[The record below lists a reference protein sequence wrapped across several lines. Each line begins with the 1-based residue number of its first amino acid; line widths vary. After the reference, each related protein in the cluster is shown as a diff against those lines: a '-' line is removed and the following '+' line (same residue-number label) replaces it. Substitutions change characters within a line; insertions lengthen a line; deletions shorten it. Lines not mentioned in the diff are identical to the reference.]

1 MQTRPAQFAGSWY
14 PANSDKCQKTIEA
27 LYKPPALSSLK
38 NAPVG
43 GIVPHA
49 GWYFS
54 GQLACRVFQQLAET
68 DSPDLIV
75 ILGGHLS
82 SHDPGRIM
90 THGAW
95 ETPLGLLPV
104 AEDFTAAVKG
114 QFDLII
120 DQPTTAP
127 PDNTIELQLPFIR
140 YFWGAIPIV
149 PIRLPPTPLAIEIG
163 QTVAVIAR
171 ESNTTIQVIGS
182 TDLTHYGPN
191 YGFTPQ
197 GTGLRAVEWVRQH
210 NDQGMI
216 EAVLAMNPQ
225 AVLTEASANQN
236 SCCAGA
242 VAGAIAAVRE
252 LGATTTETLDY
263 TTSYDKHPGDS
274 FVGYLAALFQ

>member
-1 MQTRPAQFAGSWY
+1 MQIRPAHFAGSWY
-14 PANSDKCQKTIEA
+14 PANTDECKKTIEA
-27 LYKPPALSSLK
+27 LYNPSVSTSLK
-38 NAPVG
+38 NAPTG

-54 GQLACRVFQQLAET
+54 GNLACRVFQQLAVT
-68 DSPDLIV
+68 DAPDLIV
-75 ILGGHLS
+75 IFGGHLS

-120 DQPTTAP
+120 DKPTTAP

-149 PIRLPPTPLAIEIG
+149 PIRLPPTTLAIEVG
-163 QTVAVIAR
+163 KAVATIAR
-171 ESNTTIQVIGS
+171 ERNTTIQVIGS

-197 GTGLRAVEWVRQH
+197 GTGPHAVEWVRQH
-210 NDQGMI
+210 NDHGMI

-225 AVLTEASANQN
+225 AVLAEASANQN

-242 VAGAIAAVRE
+242 VAGAIAAGRE
-252 LGATTTETLDY
+252 LGATIAEAMDY
-263 TTSYDKHPGDS
+263 TTSYDKQPGDS